1 MIKIELDEEEK
12 ALLIQM
18 VEDCLSDL
26 RTEISNTDNFSYKLM
41 LKKRKTVL
49 MRLMDALQV
58 DQESFAATQ
67 H

>member
-49 MRLMDALQV
+49 IRLMDALQV